1 MNMSMNMTAP
11 LEVGLGVRD
20 LPRMR
25 EFYENALGCQFV
37 SEVFVP
43 AEKAR
48 QAALAEGGYT
58 VVRLQTSFG
67 ERIKLLAP
75 VDPAPEVR
83 HQGPILAQPG
93 ASYLTFIVE
102 DINAA
107 MARMRG
113 EGAEFLTGPKRVEVR
128 PGTYLAFCRDPE
140 GHVLELVQYAD
151 ITSYRTDLKNRSV

>member
-1 MNMSMNMTAP
+1 
-11 LEVGLGVRD
+11 
-20 LPRMR
+20 
-25 EFYENALGCQFV
+25 
-37 SEVFVP
+37 
-43 AEKAR
+43 
-48 QAALAEGGYT
+48 
-58 VVRLQTSFG
+58 
-67 ERIKLLAP
+67 

-151 ITSYRTDLKNRSV
+151 ITSYRTDLKNRSA